1 MNDDPQLLE
10 RLLKLQAPLF
20 AGIDP
25 TLLNAWLSTAQLRHH
40 TSGSAVLMA
49 DQANSQTFLVLS
61 GQLVVSLQQG
71 GHALLAT
78 IGPGECVGEVSTLT
92 QGDTTAWVRCEQ
104 PSELWVI
111 ERQELLAWSQQ
122 SHQLAL
128 NLLQLLGE
136 RLRHSN
142 LHARGAQALNQ
153 QLQTRALSDALTG
166 ALNRH
171 WLEQQRSALQ
181 QCPQL
186 ALLLVDID
194 HFKAINDTHGHSC
207 GDAVLQAVAKAL
219 RHGIRPSDALVRLGG
234 EEFLVICQHDT
245 EPETAHALGER
256 LRQTVEQLCSEALP
270 PVTISIGVALRAPN
284 EAWGAQL
291 ERADA
296 ALYRAKRSGRNRVE
310 LG

>member
-1 MNDDPQLLE
+1 MKTGPPLLEQLLQ
-10 RLLKLQAPLF
+10 LQAPLF

-25 TLLNAWLSTAQLRHH
+25 TLLQAWLAAAELRSHAGGSTVLR
-40 TSGSAVLMA
+40 A
-49 DQANSQTFLVLS
+49 DQLNSQTFLVLS
-61 GQLVVSLQQG
+61 GELVVSLQQG
-71 GHALLAT
+71 GTAALAR
-78 IGPGECVGEVSTLT
+78 IGPGDCVGEVSTLT

-104 PSELWVI
+104 PSDLWVI
-111 ERQELLAWSQQ
+111 ERQELLTWSQQ

-171 WLEQQRSALQ
+171 WLEQQRSALE

-207 GDAVLQAVAKAL
+207 GDDVLQAVAKAL
-219 RHGIRPSDALVRLGG
+219 RHGIRPSDALMRLGG

-245 EPETAHALGER
+245 EPEAAHGLGER
-256 LRQTVEQLCSEALP
+256 LRQTVEQLRSEALP
-270 PVTISIGVALRAPN
+270 PVTISIGVALRAPD

-296 ALYRAKRSGRNRVE
+296 ALYRAKGSGRNRVE